1 MITTIQK
8 WGNSQ
13 GVRIPK
19 TIMETM
25 NWASNE
31 PLLLSVENDKIILQK
46 AERRKN
52 IVELFAGFE
61 DGYTSEEVDW
71 GKPVVEEVW

>member
-25 NWASNE
+25 NWANNE
-31 PLLLSVENDKIILQK
+31 PLLLSVENDKVILQK
-46 AERRKN
+46 AEKGKN

-71 GKPVVEEVW
+71 GKPVGEEVW

>member
-25 NWASNE
+25 NWANNE

-46 AERRKN
+46 AEKGKN

-71 GKPVVEEVW
+71 GKPVGEEVW